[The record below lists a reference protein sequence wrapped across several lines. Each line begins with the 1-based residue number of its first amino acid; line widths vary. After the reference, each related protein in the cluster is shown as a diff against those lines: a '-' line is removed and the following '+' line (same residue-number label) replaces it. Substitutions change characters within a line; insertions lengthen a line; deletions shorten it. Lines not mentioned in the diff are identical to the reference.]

1 MNSQSGLLALSV
13 VALIVEAVGGLKL
26 TDLQG
31 PSWPNRG
38 DNAELQCQFDTEAA
52 KLYSVKW
59 YKDEFEFYRYM
70 PDPADGSQTRSQVP
84 RGRRLYR

>member
-1 MNSQSGLLALSV
+1 VQRCFA
-13 VALIVEAVGGLKL
+13 AVCGLKL
-26 TDLQG
+26 KDLQG
-31 PSWPNRG
+31 PRWPNRG

-70 PDPADGSQTRSQVP
+70 PDSQPASQVFP
-84 RGRRLYR
+84 VAGVSIDVSFRL

>member
-1 MNSQSGLLALSV
+1 MA
-13 VALIVEAVGGLKL
+13 VAAVGGLKL

-31 PSWPNRG
+31 PRWPNRG

-70 PDPADGSQTRSQVP
+70 PECQECRNAGYSQPSSQVFP
-84 RGRRLYR
+84 VAGVSIDVSLSSV